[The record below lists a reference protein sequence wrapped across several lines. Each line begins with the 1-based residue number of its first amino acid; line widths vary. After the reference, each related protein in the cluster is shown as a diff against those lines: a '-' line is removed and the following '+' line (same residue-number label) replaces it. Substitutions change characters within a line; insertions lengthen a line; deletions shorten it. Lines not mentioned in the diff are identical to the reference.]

1 MSSIHESRTSRWTAA
16 PTGGTLVAMN
26 QELLDAV
33 AAYARAHANR
43 DGLALTCVPGLR
55 MMCLAQPGDKLE
67 STYRPLV
74 CLVLQGEKHLLAGR
88 QEKLCAEGQAIVVS
102 ADLPVTGQVV
112 TASTERPYIALA
124 IELDMAL
131 LSELADQLHKV
142 ATETPPPAPDPAVTM
157 LVQGADAA
165 ILDCARRLMHLVA
178 HPEAVPILHPGLMRE
193 LHFWLLNGQHGRQL
207 RASMAQDAHPVRLNR
222 AVALL
227 RLSYHQK
234 LRVDDLAQAASMS
247 LSAFHKHFKDY
258 TSLTPVQYQKR
269 LRLIEARRL
278 MLYEGATANKAAF
291 EVGYEST
298 SQFTREYARLFGAP
312 PRRDARRPAT
322 VAAPELAA

>member
-1 MSSIHESRTSRWTAA
+1 MNGLRWTAA
-16 PTGGTLVAMN
+16 PTGGTLSAMN

-33 AAYARAHANR
+33 ATYARAHANR
-43 DGLALTCVPGLR
+43 DGLALTPIPGLR
-55 MMCLAQPGDKLE
+55 LMCLDQPGDKLE

-112 TASTERPYIALA
+112 TASRERPYIALA

-131 LSELADQLHKV
+131 LSELADQLR
-142 ATETPPPAPDPAVTM
+142 ENRPSPPDPAATL
-157 LVQGADAA
+157 LVQDVDTA

-178 HPEAVPILHPGLMRE
+178 HPEAVAILHPGLMRE
-193 LHFWLLNGQHGRQL
+193 LHFWLLNGAHGRQL
-207 RASMAQDAHPVRLNR
+207 RASMAPEAHPVRLNR
-222 AVALL
+222 AVAML

-234 LRVDDLAQAASMS
+234 LRVEELAQAASMS

-291 EVGYEST
+291 EVGYESS

-322 VAAPELAA
+322 VAAPELAI

>member
-1 MSSIHESRTSRWTAA
+1 MNAVTRCWTGAT
-16 PTGGTLVAMN
+16 TGGTLGAMN
-26 QELLDAV
+26 QELRDAV
-33 AAYARAHANR
+33 STYARAHANR
-43 DGLALTCVPGLR
+43 DGLALTPVPGLR
-55 MMCLAQPGDKLE
+55 MMCLDRPGDKLE

-88 QEKLCAEGQAIVVS
+88 QETLCAEGQAVIVS

-112 TASTERPYIALA
+112 TASGARPYIALA

-131 LSELADQLHKV
+131 LSELADQLRE
-142 ATETPPPAPDPAVTM
+142 ATPAPPDPAATM
-157 LVQGADAA
+157 LVQDVDAA
-165 ILDCARRLMHLVA
+165 VLDCAGRLMRLVA

-193 LHFWLLNGQHGRQL
+193 LHFWLLNGAHGRQL
-207 RASMAQDAHPVRLNR
+207 RSAMAPEAHPVRLNR
-222 AVALL
+222 AVAML
-227 RLSYHQK
+227 RLSYRQK
-234 LRVDDLAQAASMS
+234 LRVEDLAGAASMS

-278 MLYEGATANKAAF
+278 MLYEGVTANKAAF
-291 EVGYEST
+291 EVGYESS

-322 VAAPELAA
+322 MAAPELAA

>member
-1 MSSIHESRTSRWTAA
+1 
-16 PTGGTLVAMN
+16 MN

-33 AAYARAHANR
+33 AAYARAHANH
-43 DGLALTCVPGLR
+43 DGLALTPIPGLR
-55 MMCLAQPGDKLE
+55 MMCLDQPGDKLE

-88 QEKLCAEGQAIVVS
+88 QEKLCAEGQAIIVS

-112 TASTERPYIALA
+112 TASRVRPYIALA

-131 LSELADQLHKV
+131 LSELADQLRGV
-142 ATETPPPAPDPAVTM
+142 SAATASPPPDPSTTM
-157 LVQGADAA
+157 LVQDVDAA
-165 ILDCARRLMHLVA
+165 ILDCAWRLMRLIA

-193 LHFWLLNGQHGRQL
+193 LHFWLLNGAHGRQL
-207 RASMAQDAHPVRLNR
+207 RASMAPEAHPVRLNR

-227 RLSYHQK
+227 RISYRQK
-234 LRVDDLAQAASMS
+234 LRVEELAGAASMS

-278 MLYEGATANKAAF
+278 MLYEGVTANKAAY
-291 EVGYEST
+291 EVGYESS

>member
-1 MSSIHESRTSRWTAA
+1 MNAVTRRWTAA
-16 PTGGTLVAMN
+16 ITGGTLGAMN

-33 AAYARAHANR
+33 STYARAHANR
-43 DGLALTCVPGLR
+43 DGLALTPVPGLR
-55 MMCLAQPGDKLE
+55 MMCLDQPGDKLE

-88 QEKLCAEGQAIVVS
+88 QEKLCGEGQAIIVS

-112 TASTERPYIALA
+112 TASGERPYIALA

-131 LSELADQLHKV
+131 LSELADQLR
-142 ATETPPPAPDPAVTM
+142 ETTPTPPDPAATM
-157 LVQGADAA
+157 LVQDVDAA
-165 ILDCARRLMHLVA
+165 VLDCAGRLMRLVA
-178 HPEAVPILHPGLMRE
+178 HPEAVPILHPGLIRE
-193 LHFWLLNGQHGRQL
+193 LHFWLLNGAHGRQL
-207 RASMAQDAHPVRLNR
+207 RACMAPEAHPVRLNR
-222 AVALL
+222 AVAML
-227 RLSYHQK
+227 RLSYRQK
-234 LRVDDLAQAASMS
+234 LRVDDLAGAASMS

-278 MLYEGATANKAAF
+278 MLYEGVTANKAAF
-291 EVGYEST
+291 EVGYESS

-312 PRRDARRPAT
+312 PRRDARRPAMA
-322 VAAPELAA
+322 AAPELAA

>member
-1 MSSIHESRTSRWTAA
+1 
-16 PTGGTLVAMN
+16 MN

-43 DGLALTCVPGLR
+43 DGLALTPIPGLR
-55 MMCLAQPGDKLE
+55 MMCLDQPGDKLE

-88 QEKLCAEGQAIVVS
+88 QEKLCAEGQAIIVS

-112 TASTERPYIALA
+112 SASKERPYIALA

-131 LSELADQLHKV
+131 LSELADQLREV
-142 ATETPPPAPDPAVTM
+142 NAATAPLPPHPAATM
-157 LVQGADAA
+157 LVQDVDTA
-165 ILDCARRLMHLVA
+165 ILDCAWRLMRLIA

-193 LHFWLLNGQHGRQL
+193 LHFWLLNGAHGRQL
-207 RASMAQDAHPVRLNR
+207 RASMALDAHPVRLNR

-227 RLSYHQK
+227 RLSYRQK
-234 LRVDDLAQAASMS
+234 LRVEELAGAASMS

-278 MLYEGATANKAAF
+278 MLYEGVTANKAAF
-291 EVGYEST
+291 EVGYESS

-322 VAAPELAA
+322 VAAPELVA

>member
-1 MSSIHESRTSRWTAA
+1 MNAVTRRWTAA
-16 PTGGTLVAMN
+16 ITGGTLGAMN

-33 AAYARAHANR
+33 STYARAHANR
-43 DGLALTCVPGLR
+43 DGLALTPVPGLR
-55 MMCLAQPGDKLE
+55 MMCLDQPGDKLE

-88 QEKLCAEGQAIVVS
+88 QEKLCGEGQAIIVS

-112 TASTERPYIALA
+112 TASGERPYIALA

-131 LSELADQLHKV
+131 LSELADQLR
-142 ATETPPPAPDPAVTM
+142 ETTPTPPDPAATM
-157 LVQGADAA
+157 LVQDVDAA
-165 ILDCARRLMHLVA
+165 VLDCAGRLMRLVA
-178 HPEAVPILHPGLMRE
+178 HPEAVPILHPGLIRE
-193 LHFWLLNGQHGRQL
+193 LHFWLLNGAHGRQL
-207 RASMAQDAHPVRLNR
+207 RACMAPEAHPVRLNR
-222 AVALL
+222 AVAML
-227 RLSYHQK
+227 RLSYRQK
-234 LRVDDLAQAASMS
+234 LRVDELAGAASMS

-278 MLYEGATANKAAF
+278 MLYEGVTANKAAF
-291 EVGYEST
+291 EVGYESS

-312 PRRDARRPAT
+312 PRRDARRPAMA
-322 VAAPELAA
+322 AAPELAA

>member
-1 MSSIHESRTSRWTAA
+1 
-16 PTGGTLVAMN
+16 MN

-33 AAYARAHANR
+33 AAYARAHANL
-43 DGLALTCVPGLR
+43 DGLALTPIPGLR
-55 MMCLAQPGDKLE
+55 MMCLDQPGDKLE

-88 QEKLCAEGQAIVVS
+88 QEKLCAEGQAIIVS

-112 TASTERPYIALA
+112 TASRERPYIALA

-131 LSELADQLHKV
+131 LSELAHQLREV
-142 ATETPPPAPDPAVTM
+142 SAASAPPPPDPAATM
-157 LVQGADAA
+157 LVQDVDAA
-165 ILDCARRLMHLVA
+165 ILDCAWRLIRLIA
-178 HPEAVPILHPGLMRE
+178 HPEAVAILHPGLMRE
-193 LHFWLLNGQHGRQL
+193 LHFWLLNGVHGRQL
-207 RASMAQDAHPVRLNR
+207 RASMAPDAHPVRLNR
-222 AVALL
+222 AVAML
-227 RLSYHQK
+227 RISYRQK
-234 LRVDDLAQAASMS
+234 LRVEELAGAASMS

-278 MLYEGATANKAAF
+278 MLYEGVTANKAAY
-291 EVGYEST
+291 EVGYESS

-322 VAAPELAA
+322 VAAPELVA

>member
-1 MSSIHESRTSRWTAA
+1 MNAVTRRWTAA
-16 PTGGTLVAMN
+16 ITGGTLGAMN

-33 AAYARAHANR
+33 STYARAHANR
-43 DGLALTCVPGLR
+43 DGLALTPVPGLR
-55 MMCLAQPGDKLE
+55 MMCLDQPGDKLE

-88 QEKLCAEGQAIVVS
+88 QEKLCGEGQAIIIS

-112 TASTERPYIALA
+112 TASGERPYIALA

-131 LSELADQLHKV
+131 LSELADQLR
-142 ATETPPPAPDPAVTM
+142 ETTPTPPDPAATM
-157 LVQGADAA
+157 LVQDVDAA
-165 ILDCARRLMHLVA
+165 VLDCAGRLMRLVA
-178 HPEAVPILHPGLMRE
+178 HPEAVPILHPGLIRE
-193 LHFWLLNGQHGRQL
+193 LHFWLLNGAHGRQL
-207 RASMAQDAHPVRLNR
+207 RACMAPEAHPVRLNR
-222 AVALL
+222 AVAML
-227 RLSYHQK
+227 RLSYRQK
-234 LRVDDLAQAASMS
+234 LRVDDLAGAASMS

-278 MLYEGATANKAAF
+278 MLYEGVTANKAAF
-291 EVGYEST
+291 EVGYESS

-312 PRRDARRPAT
+312 PRRDARRPAMA
-322 VAAPELAA
+322 AAPELAA

>member
-1 MSSIHESRTSRWTAA
+1 MDAFAAHWTTT
-16 PTGGTLVAMN
+16 PTGGTLLTMN
-26 QELLDAV
+26 QELIDAV
-33 AAYARAHANR
+33 AAYAHAHANR
-43 DGLALTCVPGLR
+43 DGLALTSVPGLR
-55 MMCLAQPGDKLE
+55 MMCLDQPGDKLE

-88 QEKLCAEGQAIVVS
+88 QEKLCAEGQAIIVS

-112 TASTERPYIALA
+112 TASAERPYIALA

-131 LSELADQLHKV
+131 LSELADQLRE
-142 ATETPPPAPDPAVTM
+142 AIPPPRDPAATM
-157 LVQGADAA
+157 LVQDVDAA
-165 ILDCARRLMHLVA
+165 ILDCAWRLMRLIA

-193 LHFWLLNGQHGRQL
+193 LHFWLLNGAHGRQL
-207 RASMAQDAHPVRLNR
+207 RASMAPEAHPVRLNR

-227 RLSYHQK
+227 RISYRQK
-234 LRVDDLAQAASMS
+234 LRVEELAGAASMS

-278 MLYEGATANKAAF
+278 MLAEGKNASNAAHA
-291 EVGYEST
+291 VGYESVQ
-298 SQFTREYARLFGAP
+298 QFTREYGRMFGMPPVREVAAQARLH
-312 PRRDARRPAT
+312 
-322 VAAPELAA
+322 AAV

>member
-1 MSSIHESRTSRWTAA
+1 MNAVTRCWTAA
-16 PTGGTLVAMN
+16 ITGGTLGAMN

-33 AAYARAHANR
+33 STYARAHANR
-43 DGLALTCVPGLR
+43 DGLALTPVPGLR
-55 MMCLAQPGDKLE
+55 MMCLDQPGDKLE

-88 QEKLCAEGQAIVVS
+88 QEKLCGEGQAIIIS

-112 TASTERPYIALA
+112 TASGERPYIALA

-131 LSELADQLHKV
+131 LSELADQLRE
-142 ATETPPPAPDPAVTM
+142 TTPTPPDPTATM
-157 LVQGADAA
+157 LVQDVDAA
-165 ILDCARRLMHLVA
+165 VLDCAGRLMRLVA
-178 HPEAVPILHPGLMRE
+178 HPEAVPILHPGLIRE
-193 LHFWLLNGQHGRQL
+193 LHFWLLNGAHGRQL
-207 RASMAQDAHPVRLNR
+207 RACMAPEAHPVRLNR
-222 AVALL
+222 AVAML
-227 RLSYHQK
+227 RLSYRQK
-234 LRVDDLAQAASMS
+234 LRVDDLAGAASMS

-278 MLYEGATANKAAF
+278 MLYEGVTANKAAF
-291 EVGYEST
+291 EVGYESS

-312 PRRDARRPAT
+312 PRRDARRPAMA
-322 VAAPELAA
+322 AAPELAA

>member
-1 MSSIHESRTSRWTAA
+1 
-16 PTGGTLVAMN
+16 MN

-33 AAYARAHANR
+33 ATYARAHANR

-55 MMCLAQPGDKLE
+55 MMCLEQPGDKLE

-88 QEKLCAEGQAIVVS
+88 QEKLCAEGQAVVVS

-112 TASTERPYIALA
+112 TASRERPYIALA

-131 LSELADQLHKV
+131 LSELADQLR
-142 ATETPPPAPDPAVTM
+142 ETAPGAPDPAATL
-157 LVQGADAA
+157 LVQDVDAA

-193 LHFWLLNGQHGRQL
+193 LHFWLLSGEHGRQL

-227 RLSYHQK
+227 RLSYRQK
-234 LRVDDLAQAASMS
+234 LRVEELARAASMS
-247 LSAFHKHFKDY
+247 PSAFHKHFKDY

-312 PRRDARRPAT
+312 PRRDARRPAMT
-322 VAAPELAA
+322 AAPELAA

>member
-1 MSSIHESRTSRWTAA
+1 MNVRRWTAGL
-16 PTGGTLVAMN
+16 TGGTLWLMN

-33 AAYARAHANR
+33 ATYARAHANL
-43 DGLALTCVPGLR
+43 DGLALTSIPGLR
-55 MMCLAQPGDKLE
+55 MMCLDGPGEKLE

-88 QEKLCAEGQAIVVS
+88 RESLCGEGQAIIVS

-112 TASTERPYIALA
+112 TASGSRPYIALA

-131 LSELADQLHKV
+131 LSELADQLCDSAPAAPSPE
-142 ATETPPPAPDPAVTM
+142 ATL
-157 LVQGADAA
+157 LVQDVDEA
-165 ILDCARRLMHLVA
+165 ILDCAWRLMRLIGRL
-178 HPEAVPILHPGLMRE
+178 EAVPILHPGLMRE
-193 LHFWLLNGQHGRQL
+193 LHFWLLNGVHGQQL
-207 RASMAQDAHPVRLNR
+207 RASLAPEAHPVRLNR
-222 AVALL
+222 AVAML
-227 RLSYHQK
+227 RQSYHLK
-234 LRVDDLAQAASMS
+234 LRVEALAEAASMS

-269 LRLIEARRL
+269 LRLIEARR
-278 MLYEGATANKAAF
+278 MMVYEGATANKAAF
-291 EVGYEST
+291 DVGYESS

-322 VAAPELAA
+322 AAPEPAAA

>member
-1 MSSIHESRTSRWTAA
+1 
-16 PTGGTLVAMN
+16 MN
-26 QELLDAV
+26 QELRDAV
-33 AAYARAHANR
+33 STYARAHANR
-43 DGLALTCVPGLR
+43 DGLALTPVPGLR
-55 MMCLAQPGDKLE
+55 MMCLDRPGDKLE

-88 QEKLCAEGQAIVVS
+88 QETLCAEGQAVIVS

-112 TASTERPYIALA
+112 TASGARPYIALA

-131 LSELADQLHKV
+131 LSELADQLRE
-142 ATETPPPAPDPAVTM
+142 ATPAPPDPAATM
-157 LVQGADAA
+157 LVQDVDAA
-165 ILDCARRLMHLVA
+165 VLDCAGRLMRLVA

-193 LHFWLLNGQHGRQL
+193 LHFWLLNGTHGRQL
-207 RASMAQDAHPVRLNR
+207 RSAMAPEAHPVRLNR
-222 AVALL
+222 AVAML
-227 RLSYHQK
+227 RLSYRQK
-234 LRVDDLAQAASMS
+234 LRVEDLAGAASMS

-278 MLYEGATANKAAF
+278 MLYEGVTANKAAF
-291 EVGYEST
+291 EVGYESS

-322 VAAPELAA
+322 MAAPELAA

>member
-1 MSSIHESRTSRWTAA
+1 
-16 PTGGTLVAMN
+16 MN

-33 AAYARAHANR
+33 STYARAHANR
-43 DGLALTCVPGLR
+43 DGLALTLVPGLR
-55 MMCLAQPGDKLE
+55 MMCLDQPGDKLE

-88 QEKLCAEGQAIVVS
+88 QETLCAEGQAVIVS

-112 TASTERPYIALA
+112 TASSARPYIALA

-131 LSELADQLHKV
+131 LSELADQLR
-142 ATETPPPAPDPAVTM
+142 ETTPMPADPAATM
-157 LVQGADAA
+157 LVQDVDAA
-165 ILDCARRLMHLVA
+165 VLDCACRLMRLVA

-193 LHFWLLNGQHGRQL
+193 LHFWLLNGAHGRQL
-207 RASMAQDAHPVRLNR
+207 RAAMTPEAHPVRLNR
-222 AVALL
+222 AVAML

-234 LRVDDLAQAASMS
+234 LRVEDLAAAASMS

-278 MLYEGATANKAAF
+278 MLYEGVTANKAAF

-312 PRRDARRPAT
+312 PRRDARRPAM
-322 VAAPELAA
+322 AAAA

>member
-1 MSSIHESRTSRWTAA
+1 MNAATHCWTAA
-16 PTGGTLVAMN
+16 HTGGTLGAMN
-26 QELLDAV
+26 QDLLDAV
-33 AAYARAHANR
+33 STYARAHANR
-43 DGLALTCVPGLR
+43 DGLALTSVPGLR
-55 MMCLAQPGDKLE
+55 MMCLDQPGDKLE

-88 QEKLCAEGQAIVVS
+88 QEKLCAEGQAVIVS

-112 TASTERPYIALA
+112 TASSERPYIALA

-131 LSELADQLHKV
+131 LSELADQLRDAAPV
-142 ATETPPPAPDPAVTM
+142 PPDPAATM
-157 LVQGADAA
+157 LVQDVDAA
-165 ILDCARRLMHLVA
+165 ILDCAYRLMRLVA
-178 HPEAVPILHPGLMRE
+178 HPEAIPILHPGLMRE
-193 LHFWLLNGQHGRQL
+193 LHFWLLNGAHGRQL
-207 RASMAQDAHPVRLNR
+207 RATMAPEAHPVRLNR
-222 AVALL
+222 AVAML
-227 RLSYHQK
+227 RLSYRQK
-234 LRVDDLAQAASMS
+234 LRVEELAGAASMS

-278 MLYEGATANKAAF
+278 MLYEGVTANKAAF

-312 PRRDARRPAT
+312 PRRDARRPAMA
-322 VAAPELAA
+322 AAPEPVAV

>member
-1 MSSIHESRTSRWTAA
+1 MNAVTRRWTAA
-16 PTGGTLVAMN
+16 ITGGTLGAMN

-33 AAYARAHANR
+33 STYARAHANR
-43 DGLALTCVPGLR
+43 DGLALTPVPGLR
-55 MMCLAQPGDKLE
+55 MMCLDQPGDKLE

-88 QEKLCAEGQAIVVS
+88 QEKLCGEGQAIIIS

-112 TASTERPYIALA
+112 TASGERPYIALA

-131 LSELADQLHKV
+131 LSELADQLR
-142 ATETPPPAPDPAVTM
+142 ETTPTPPDPAATM
-157 LVQGADAA
+157 LVQDVDAA
-165 ILDCARRLMHLVA
+165 VLDCAGRLMRLVA
-178 HPEAVPILHPGLMRE
+178 HPEAVPILHPGLIRE
-193 LHFWLLNGQHGRQL
+193 LHFWLLNGAHGRQL
-207 RASMAQDAHPVRLNR
+207 RACMAPEAHPVRLNR
-222 AVALL
+222 AVAML
-227 RLSYHQK
+227 RLSYRQK
-234 LRVDDLAQAASMS
+234 LRVDELAGAASMS

-278 MLYEGATANKAAF
+278 MLYEGVTANKAAF
-291 EVGYEST
+291 EVGYESS

-312 PRRDARRPAT
+312 PRRDARRPAMA
-322 VAAPELAA
+322 AAPELAA